1 MELINTTWIHRE
13 NKLSSPAMEKSLL
26 RKTDL
31 GQNSYLKKEK
41 IPLADAILTIITIRI
56 VGRGC

>member
-1 MELINTTWIHRE
+1 
-13 NKLSSPAMEKSLL
+13 MEKSLL